1 MRPCFA
7 RYNRAVG
14 YGLVAITTL
23 TEAAGLAF
31 YIHYYVHFLAQP
43 PGPAEPLARSVDAGS
58 VVGVTVTVLSVLLCN
73 ILLFYGVWRRKL
85 ICFLPWLMVHA
96 ALFFEA
102 VIALA
107 FFVFHS
113 VRTSVRHVSVREA
126 RDPCCF

>member
-1 MRPCFA
+1 MRQCFA
-7 RYNRAVG
+7 RYNRGVG
-14 YGLVAITTL
+14 YALVALTTL

-31 YIHYYVHFLAQP
+31 YLHYYVRFIAQP
-43 PGPAEPLARSVDAGS
+43 PGPAEPLPRSPDAGS
-58 VVGVTVTVLSVLLCN
+58 VLGVTVTVLSVLLCN

-107 FFVFHS
+107 FFLLHS
-113 VRTSVRHVSVREA
+113 VRTSVRYVSVKVGI
-126 RDPCCF
+126 FLF